1 MVESENSEEWFSDD
15 EFWTQYA
22 PLMFNS
28 ERWAEVPAV
37 VDGIISLTGVSP
49 GSAILDSCCGP
60 GRHGLEFARRGYK
73 LTGVDITQPY
83 LDAFAAS
90 AADESLS
97 VELIHADVRHFVR
110 PDAFSLALNL
120 FTSFGYFESRAED
133 EAYLRLLC
141 SSLVSGGTLV
151 MDMVGKETAARDFI
165 EGEWFERDGK
175 LILTEFSVVGAWE
188 GLRNRW
194 VIIDGKRRIDRSWVQ
209 RLYSAHELESAL
221 KIAGFSK
228 VQLFGSTSGAL
239 YDNNAKSLIAI
250 ARK

>member
-1 MVESENSEEWFSDD
+1 MAESENRTEWFSDD

-37 VDGIISLTGVSP
+37 VEGIISLTGVKP
-49 GSAILDSCCGP
+49 GSAVLDSCCGP

-73 LTGVDITQPY
+73 LTGVDITKAY
-83 LDAFAAS
+83 LDAFSAS
-90 AADESLS
+90 AAGEALS
-97 VELIHADVRHFVR
+97 VELIHEDVRKFVR

-120 FTSFGYFESRAED
+120 FTSFGYFETRAED
-133 EAYLRLLC
+133 EAYLRQLYI
-141 SSLVSGGTLV
+141 SLKPGAALV

-165 EGEWFERDGK
+165 EGEWFEREGK
-175 LILTEFSVVGAWE
+175 LILTEFTVVGTWE

-194 VIIDGKRRIDRSWVQ
+194 VIVDGKRRIDRSWVQ
-209 RLYSAHELESAL
+209 RLYSAHELAEAL
-221 KIAGFSK
+221 KLVGFSNIR
-228 VQLFGSTSGAL
+228 LFGSMDGAN
-239 YDNNAKSLIAI
+239 YDNNAKSLVAI